1 MSEQLTAADCV
12 VEAAHADRGLE
23 ADHCITCADE
33 GIALRVLE
41 LDAATALCAEGDN
54 VVRSVAIDLVAPVAV
69 GDVLLVHAGVA
80 IRRLATPA

>member
-12 VEAAHADRGLE
+12 VEAAHADHGLE

-41 LDAATALCAEGDN
+41 LDDATALCADRDN
-54 VVRSVAIDLVAPVAV
+54 VARSVAIDLVAPVAV

>member
-33 GIALRVLE
+33 GIAL
-41 LDAATALCAEGDN
+41 CADRDN